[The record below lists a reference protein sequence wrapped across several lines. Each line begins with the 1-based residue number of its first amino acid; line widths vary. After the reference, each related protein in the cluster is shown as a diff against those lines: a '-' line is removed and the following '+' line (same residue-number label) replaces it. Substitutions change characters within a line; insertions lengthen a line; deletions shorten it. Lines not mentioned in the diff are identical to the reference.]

1 MTICKR
7 CIIFATDNIFNMKK
21 LVFAALFT
29 FLLVPFTKLEAVE
42 KGDFVIQPNLN
53 LGNYGYRGPGGNGFG
68 ATLNFDFAVHDYV
81 SVGPYVGFNHVKAK
95 GWDWKY
101 NRIGFGGRAIFHF
114 WQLID
119 DKVQKD
125 LKSDKIDWY
134 VPFHLGYS
142 LYKGD
147 FVDGGDFTW
156 GLGMGFRY
164 YFNDKIGIG
173 VEFGGMELSPAKLG
187 VAIKL

>member
-1 MTICKR
+1 
-7 CIIFATDNIFNMKK
+7 MKK

-29 FLLVPFTKLEAVE
+29 LLLAPVTKLHAVE

-53 LGNYGYRGPGGNGFG
+53 LGNYGFNGPGGNGFG
-68 ATLNFDFAVHDYV
+68 ATLNLDFAVHDYV
-81 SVGPYVGFNHVKAK
+81 SVGPFLGFNSVKVK
-95 GWDWKY
+95 HTDWRY
-101 NRIGFGGRAIFHF
+101 SRIGFGARGIFHF

-125 LKSDKIDWY
+125 LRADRIDWY
-134 VPFHLGYS
+134 VPLHVGYNF
-142 LYKGD
+142 YRGD
-147 FVDGGDFTW
+147 HFDGGDVLW